1 MPTSSSISTAR
12 ASAAAR
18 DASRCSRT
26 GSVGFCT
33 RPGHTQDLIGICIGH
48 DKQRPESHLLRRDLG
63 LSGRCPGYHRPT
75 VIQTVLPLLPATV
88 ATTILSASRCI
99 LASARH
105 IRSMIEYKVV
115 LDGVPA
121 FAVEITCSDG
131 AHSLRGFRTE
141 AAALMWIAD
150 QEFRAANAEA
160 VATDACI
167 RLRGSE
173 DSALVA
179 LYGR

>member
-1 MPTSSSISTAR
+1 MT
-12 ASAAAR
+12 
-18 DASRCSRT
+18 
-26 GSVGFCT
+26 
-33 RPGHTQDLIGICIGH
+33 
-48 DKQRPESHLLRRDLG
+48 
-63 LSGRCPGYHRPT
+63 
-75 VIQTVLPLLPATV
+75 
-88 ATTILSASRCI
+88 
-99 LASARH
+99 
-105 IRSMIEYKVV
+105 EYKVV

-141 AAALMWIAD
+141 AAALVWIAD

-160 VATDACI
+160 VETRACV

-173 DSALVA
+173 DRALVL

>member
-1 MPTSSSISTAR
+1 
-12 ASAAAR
+12 
-18 DASRCSRT
+18 
-26 GSVGFCT
+26 
-33 RPGHTQDLIGICIGH
+33 
-48 DKQRPESHLLRRDLG
+48 
-63 LSGRCPGYHRPT
+63 
-75 VIQTVLPLLPATV
+75 
-88 ATTILSASRCI
+88 
-99 LASARH
+99 
-105 IRSMIEYKVV
+105 MIEYKVV

-121 FAVEITCSDG
+121 FAVEITCSKS

>member
-1 MPTSSSISTAR
+1 VRGSRPDPATLKISSTSVSVTTSSAR
-12 ASAAAR
+12 RVTCFAAIWDYLA
-18 DASRCSRT
+18 A
-26 GSVGFCT
+26 
-33 RPGHTQDLIGICIGH
+33 
-48 DKQRPESHLLRRDLG
+48 
-63 LSGRCPGYHRPT
+63 
-75 VIQTVLPLLPATV
+75 VLATILPPSSKPSCRLLPRPWPR
-88 ATTILSASRCI
+88 ISYRR
-99 LASARH
+99 LAAFLPALHH
-105 IRSMIEYKVV
+105 IRSMIEYKIVP
-115 LDGVPA
+115 DGVPA
-121 FAVEITCSDG
+121 FGMEITCSDG

-141 AAALMWIAD
+141 AAAMMWIAD

>member
-1 MPTSSSISTAR
+1 MRGSGPDPAILKNSSTSVSVTTSSAQRVTCFATIWDHLAAVLATILPPSSKPSCASFRDRWPRISYR
-12 ASAAAR
+12 R
-18 DASRCSRT
+18 LDA
-26 GSVGFCT
+26 F
-33 RPGHTQDLIGICIGH
+33 
-48 DKQRPESHLLRRDLG
+48 
-63 LSGRCPGYHRPT
+63 
-75 VIQTVLPLLPATV
+75 LPAP
-88 ATTILSASRCI
+88 
-99 LASARH
+99 RH
-105 IRSMIEYKVV
+105 IRSMIGYKVV

-121 FAVEITCSDG
+121 FAVEITCTDG

>member
-1 MPTSSSISTAR
+1 L
-12 ASAAAR
+12 AANIYR
-18 DASRCSRT
+18 RLDA
-26 GSVGFCT
+26 F
-33 RPGHTQDLIGICIGH
+33 
-48 DKQRPESHLLRRDLG
+48 
-63 LSGRCPGYHRPT
+63 
-75 VIQTVLPLLPATV
+75 LPAP
-88 ATTILSASRCI
+88 RY
-99 LASARH
+99 
-105 IRSMIEYKVV
+105 IRSMIGYKVV

>member
-1 MPTSSSISTAR
+1 MT
-12 ASAAAR
+12 
-18 DASRCSRT
+18 
-26 GSVGFCT
+26 
-33 RPGHTQDLIGICIGH
+33 
-48 DKQRPESHLLRRDLG
+48 
-63 LSGRCPGYHRPT
+63 
-75 VIQTVLPLLPATV
+75 
-88 ATTILSASRCI
+88 
-99 LASARH
+99 
-105 IRSMIEYKVV
+105 EYKVV

-121 FAVEITCSDG
+121 VAVEITCSDG
-131 AHSLRGFRTE
+131 AHSLCGFRTE

-173 DSALVA
+173 HNALVA